1 MRIAMVSMHTSPA
14 DRPGSGDA
22 GGMNVYVLETARALA
37 AHGHRVDLFTRAHGT
52 RWTKRVAPGVTLF
65 ALETGGGVVRKQDLP
80 NLADDFGEELQR
92 VAVDADEPYDV
103 IHAHY
108 WLSGLAALPVSLALG
123 VPLVQTF
130 HTLAVQKAAG
140 GQAEPERRRLT
151 ERYLALEAD
160 AVVAVSNAEADC
172 VIDELHV
179 DASRIWLVRP
189 GVDADAFAPPGFG
202 VRDDVRARLGVRDHE
217 ALVVVAGRI
226 QSTKGQ
232 DLAVRMLEHLDDA
245 VLAIAGEPPPGD
257 EAFVD
262 ELVQTAASLGVEDR
276 VRRIGSLDRPELAR
290 LLGAASLVLIPSRA
304 ESFGI
309 VALEAAA
316 CGTPVVAAH
325 VGGLP
330 ESVVHGTTGI
340 LVEGRDPERWAAAC
354 RRLIDDPVALSELST
369 SARAEIERRTWQA
382 SAARLDQVYRA
393 LGADP
398 D

>member
-1 MRIAMVSMHTSPA
+1 MVSMHTSPA

-22 GGMNVYVLETARALA
+22 GGMNVYVLETAKALA
-37 AHGHRVDLFTRAHGT
+37 ARGHRVDLFTRAAGT
-52 RWTKRVAPGVTLF
+52 RWTKRLSPGVTLF
-65 ALETGGGVVRKQDLP
+65 ALETGGGAVRKHDLP
-80 NLADDFGEELQR
+80 NLADDFGEQLQR

-140 GQAEPERRRLT
+140 GAPEPERRRLT
-151 ERYLALEAD
+151 ERYLAVEAD
-160 AVVAVSNAEADC
+160 AVVAVSNAEADT
-172 VIDELHV
+172 VIDGLHV

-189 GVDADAFAPPGFG
+189 GVDAEAFAPPGFD

-217 ALVVVAGRI
+217 ALVVVAGRV

-245 VLAIAGEPPPGD
+245 VLAIAGEAPPGD
-257 EAFVD
+257 EDFVD
-262 ELVQTAASLGVEDR
+262 ELVAIAVELGVEDR
-276 VRRIGSLDRPELAR
+276 VRRVGSLDRADLAR
-290 LLGAASLVLIPSRA
+290 LLGAASLVVVPSRA
-304 ESFGI
+304 ETFGI

-316 CGTPVVAAH
+316 CGTPVVAAD

-330 ESVVHGTTGI
+330 ESVAHGSTGM
-340 LVEGRDPERWAAAC
+340 LVEGRDPATWAAAC
-354 RRLIDDPVALSELST
+354 RRLIDDPVALSELSA
-369 SARAEIERRTWQA
+369 SARIQVERRTWQA
-382 SAARLDQVYRA
+382 SAERLDQVYRA
-393 LGADP
+393 LGAETD
-398 D
+398 